1 MAPFSSSVR
10 TSTTSPSIPRRSAAS
25 GYSCAGG
32 AHSPIGRG
40 STVTCVGGTYLSLR
54 YGFTSDGSGAVL
66 GSSPWS
72 VFPTGA
78 ATPPPAVEEDIEI
91 PIRTGAFDGGGASS
105 GGGAFGGGGASV
117 RVRGG
122 GASRGGASGVSRGAG
137 RRGVG
142 TGTGAGAGG
151 SSRGGGGAISTTS
164 TVTRSARGGVSA

>member
-78 ATPPPAVEEDIEI
+78 AKPPPAVEDDIEI
-91 PIRTGAFDGGGASS
+91 PSRTGAFDGGGASS
-105 GGGAFGGGGASV
+105 GGGALGGGGAASV
-117 RVRGG
+117 WW
-122 GASRGGASGVSRGAG
+122 
-137 RRGVG
+137 
-142 TGTGAGAGG
+142 
-151 SSRGGGGAISTTS
+151 GGGGAATPPAGGTPSSRSTRAQ
-164 TVTRSARGGVSA
+164 TRS